1 MCVRSTQDAS
11 QGGSALRR
19 WTKDRARLGGQP
31 DRREAQA
38 LAAVC
43 KEALCVKL
51 STVRSK
57 REPEACSEL
66 VKGTLRLQVRASS
79 LVGYMTSEVCVLYLV
94 LAFCRGD
101 PRALEV

>member
-1 MCVRSTQDAS
+1 MGAK
-11 QGGSALRR
+11 A
-19 WTKDRARLGGQP
+19 

-38 LAAVC
+38 LSAIC
-43 KEALCVKL
+43 KEALFVKL
-51 STVRSK
+51 STILSK
-57 REPEACSEL
+57 RETEACSEL
-66 VKGTLRLQVRASS
+66 AKGILILQVRASS